1 VTPPRPHAAPRA
13 SPPWTTRRLLAWIA
27 EAFARHGLESP
38 RLCAELLVAHVVGC
52 DRLRLYTD
60 PDRPASP
67 LERDTLRDLV
77 GRALR
82 HEPVQYLVGEAW
94 FHALPFHVDRRV
106 MVPRPSTETIIEQ
119 VLLHCRALP
128 GFGGLKGSGEGITI
142 ADVCTGSGCIAVS
155 LLRTLTGAR
164 AIATDISADALEV
177 ARLNAR
183 RHQVADRID
192 FLQGDLLSP
201 LEIHPAGLH
210 LHYIVANPPYVP
222 DAEWDDVPPNVKDY
236 EPAIALRGGP
246 DGLALLRRLVEDA
259 PARLRPG
266 GLLAVE
272 LASASAPAALD
283 LARAQ
288 PLLTDARI
296 EPDLDG
302 LPRVLV
308 ARRAA

>member
-1 VTPPRPHAAPRA
+1 MTPPRPHAAPRA